1 MSEPTVSISLPLT
14 EAIPTCAAILGM
26 AHAMKF
32 SNMLRKKAGATEDLE
47 RLEIIADRL
56 EFLALL
62 LGAAAQAKLPKGMT
76 LAGTFEDE

>member
-32 SNMLRKKAGATEDLE
+32 SNMLRKKAGVTEDLE
-47 RLEIIADRL
+47 RLEFLADRV
-56 EFLALL
+56 ETLALL
-62 LGAAAQAKLPKGMT
+62 LAAAAQAKLPEGMT
-76 LAGTFEDE
+76 LAGTYDDE